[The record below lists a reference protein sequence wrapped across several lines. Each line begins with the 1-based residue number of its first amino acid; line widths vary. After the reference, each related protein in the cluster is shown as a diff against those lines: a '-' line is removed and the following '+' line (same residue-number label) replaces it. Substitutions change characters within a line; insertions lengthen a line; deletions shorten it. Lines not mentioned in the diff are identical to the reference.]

1 MKYQKVDLVCILVC
15 LINKLYFQM
24 SLLSRL
30 FETVR
35 RCLPVLPDWFST
47 DQCKRSDGLAAS
59 SVGGIQEDVKRP
71 LSKAERLERLKKAF
85 AEEYYCSG
93 HPPLEVT
100 GTSVMDCGCEPG
112 RHGPLSI
119 TEDGQLFYPA

>member
-1 MKYQKVDLVCILVC
+1 
-15 LINKLYFQM
+15 M
-24 SLLSRL
+24 SLFRL
-30 FETVR
+30 FVETVR
-35 RCLPVLPDWFST
+35 RCLPVFRDWFSPDVST
-47 DQCKRSDGLAAS
+47 RSEGLPAS
-59 SVGGIQEDVKRP
+59 IARGIEEEPKGP

-93 HPPLEVT
+93 HPPFEVT
-100 GTSVMDCGCEPG
+100 GSTVMECGCDPA